1 MNNVDKKLQRNKYN
15 CKQNEA
21 CNVTAAKPWSDFAT
35 GDEPLKMQLI
45 TLLLFFVITL
55 NQIQL
60 WFQNRCNRYFQGYIT
75 RKVIFHCI
83 YSSRNWSLSYQSKVF
98 RFTSDCRT
106 NVLIAYGRHWVR
118 RIHETISIKNACQD
132 WTIC

>member
-45 TLLLFFVITL
+45 TLLLFFL
-55 NQIQL
+55 
-60 WFQNRCNRYFQGYIT
+60 
-75 RKVIFHCI
+75 
-83 YSSRNWSLSYQSKVF
+83 
-98 RFTSDCRT
+98 
-106 NVLIAYGRHWVR
+106 
-118 RIHETISIKNACQD
+118 
-132 WTIC
+132 

>member
-45 TLLLFFVITL
+45 TLLLFF
-55 NQIQL
+55 
-60 WFQNRCNRYFQGYIT
+60 CNYIESNAAL
-75 RKVIFHCI
+75 I
-83 YSSRNWSLSYQSKVF
+83 SKSV
-98 RFTSDCRT
+98 
-106 NVLIAYGRHWVR
+106 
-118 RIHETISIKNACQD
+118 
-132 WTIC
+132 